1 MEGSLWL
8 SAVSWDTKHKQL
20 LQRSLALSI
29 RHCKI
34 TTEKCTDD
42 EEGRSREG
50 CCSGKHVETDRG
62 SYKD

>member
-1 MEGSLWL
+1 MKIGWVEGSLWL

-20 LQRSLALSI
+20 LPMRLALSI

-34 TTEKCTDD
+34 TTENCADD

-50 CCSGKHVETDRG
+50 C
-62 SYKD
+62 